1 MNKRSNYLQN
11 EIDPDE
17 IFLDSSN
24 LPQFDT
30 HQFEGRI
37 EKSIT
42 RRTVFVTGAIFILIA
57 LIFIYRLTSLQV
69 AEGSK
74 YKGVSENNRLHH
86 SLIFSERGVITDRN
100 GGLLAWNTMD
110 ASQTDYSLRAYATEP
125 GLSTLLGYVKY
136 PKKDK
141 SGFYYNTEYSGADGV
156 EKYYNKSMT
165 GENGLK
171 ITETNALGA
180 PLSESMVRPAKRGEN
195 LTLTIDKNLQAEM
208 YKSIQNV
215 SEQSNFH
222 GGAGVLMDIKTGEVL
237 SSVSYPEYDSNV
249 MTDGSDVK
257 AINNFLTNENNPF
270 LDRVTSGQYTP
281 GSIVKPLFAVAAL
294 QEGVIAPSK
303 QIESTGSMK
312 VPNPYKPGEFSI
324 FKDWR
329 VNGWTDMRHAIA
341 VSSDI
346 YFYQVGGGL
355 GDQKG
360 LGITNIDKY
369 ASMFGLGSSIENSYF
384 SGKKGVI
391 PTPAWKKVN
400 FNGEDWRLGDTY
412 NTSIG
417 QYGFQVTPIQAVRA
431 IAAVANSGKL
441 LTPTIL
447 KGEIGPTG
455 STVINP
461 TFSTLPISSADYYQI
476 AREGMRLA
484 VTDGTLTV
492 LNVPYVSIAAKSGT
506 AELGTQK
513 KYINSWVVGFFPY
526 DHPRYAFAAL
536 LERGPATATVG
547 ATAAMK
553 NLFEWMSIYAPD
565 YLK

>member
-1 MNKRSNYLQN
+1 MKRRSNYFQN
-11 EIDPDE
+11 EIAPDE
-17 IFLDSSN
+17 IFLDSTN

-30 HQFEGRI
+30 DQFEGRI

-42 RRTVFVTGAIFILIA
+42 RRTIFYTGMFFALIA
-57 LIFIYRLTSLQV
+57 VVFLYRLSALQV
-69 AEGSK
+69 AEGAK
-74 YKGVSENNRLHH
+74 YDGISENNRLHH

-100 GGLLAWNTMD
+100 GALLAWNTID
-110 ASQTDYSLRAYATEP
+110 PLQGDYSLRAYATEP
-125 GLSTLLGYVKY
+125 GVSSILGYVKY

-141 SGFYYNTEYSGADGV
+141 AGFYYNTEYSGADGI
-156 EKYYNKSMT
+156 EKYYNNLMT

-180 PLSESMVRPAKRGEN
+180 PLSESMMRPAKRGEN
-195 LTLTIDKNLQAEM
+195 LTLTIDKNLQTEM
-208 YKSIQNV
+208 YKMIRDV
-215 SEQSNFH
+215 SQQSNFH
-222 GGAGVLMDIKTGEVL
+222 GGAGVLMDIQTGEVL
-237 SSVSYPEYDSNV
+237 SSVSYPEYDSGI

-270 LDRVTSGQYTP
+270 LDRVTSGLYTP

-294 QEGVIAPSK
+294 QEGVISPSK
-303 QIESTGSMK
+303 QIESTGSLK
-312 VPNPYKPGEFSI
+312 VPNPYKPGEFSV

-329 VNGWTDMRHAIA
+329 VNGWTDMRRAIA

-346 YFYQVGGGL
+346 YFYQVGGGF

-369 ASMFGLGSSIENSYF
+369 ASMFGLGSSIDNSFF

-391 PTPAWKKVN
+391 PTPEWKKEN
-400 FNGEDWRLGDTY
+400 FNGDDWRLGDTY
-412 NTSIG
+412 NTAIG
-417 QYGFQVTPIQAVRA
+417 QYGFQITPIQAVRA
-431 IAAVANSGKL
+431 IAAVANNGKL
-441 LTPTIL
+441 LTPSVL
-447 KGEIGPTG
+447 KGEVGPSG
-455 STVINP
+455 AVENHP
-461 TFSTLPISSADYYQI
+461 LFSTLPISSNDYYQV
-476 AREGMRLA
+476 AREGMRMG
-484 VTDGTLTV
+484 VTEGTLTV
-492 LNVPYVSIAAKSGT
+492 LNVPYVSVAAKSGT

-536 LERGPATATVG
+536 LERGPAAATVG

-553 NLFEWMSIYAPD
+553 NLFEWMSIYDAD